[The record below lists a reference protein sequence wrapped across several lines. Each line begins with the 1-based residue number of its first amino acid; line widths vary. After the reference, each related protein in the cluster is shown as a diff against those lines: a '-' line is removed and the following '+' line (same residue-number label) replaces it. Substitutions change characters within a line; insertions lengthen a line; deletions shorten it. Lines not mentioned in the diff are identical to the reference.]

1 MDKAA
6 DSKPWFGLEQEYT
19 LLDHDGESFSLTIAR
34 VIHAEFVFFAP
45 LEKSQILNHL
55 F

>member
-19 LLDHDGESFSLTIAR
+19 LLDHDGEAFSLTIAR
-34 VIHAEFVFFAP
+34 VVHAKIDVLAP
-45 LEKSQILNHL
+45 LKKSELK